1 MKEIKILNERRI
13 CMGYSVVTITREF
26 GSGGRTIGKKLADD
40 LGYDYYDYELVHKI
54 AQESGFAESFIEQY
68 GEESENTGFFAYLG
82 NAWGTSVT
90 DQLYLAERK
99 VILEL
104 AEKGNCVIVGRCADY
119 ILQDRTDTL
128 NVFIY
133 ADMEF
138 KKDRILTLYG
148 ERDMAIEKRILEK
161 DKRRKAHYKYYTDR
175 NWNRAANYHISLE
188 SSELGIET
196 CVEIIE
202 KIVR

>member
-1 MKEIKILNERRI
+1 MN
-13 CMGYSVVTITREF
+13 YSVITITREF
-26 GSGGRTIGKKLADD
+26 GSGGRTIAKKLADD
-40 LGYDYYDYELVHKI
+40 LGFKYYDYELIQQVAK
-54 AQESGFAESFIEQY
+54 ESGFAESFVEEF
-68 GEESENTGFFAYLG
+68 GEESQNTGFFAYLT
-82 NAWGTSVT
+82 NTWGTSVS

-104 AEKGNCVIVGRCADY
+104 AEQGNCVIVGRCADY
-119 ILQDRTDTL
+119 ILEERTDTL

-138 KKDRILTLYG
+138 KKDRIITLYG
-148 ERDMAIEKRILEK
+148 EREESIEKRIIDK

-175 NWNRAANYHISLE
+175 NWNRAANYHISLD
-188 SSELGIET
+188 SGKLGVEK

-202 KIVR
+202 SIVK

>member
-1 MKEIKILNERRI
+1 MS
-13 CMGYSVVTITREF
+13 YSVITITREF
-26 GSGGRTIGKKLADD
+26 GSGGRTIAKKLAED
-40 LGYDYYDYELVHKI
+40 LGYEYYDYELVQQI
-54 AQESGFAESFIEQY
+54 AKESGFAEGFIEEY
-68 GEESENTGFFAYLG
+68 GEETSNSGFFAFLG
-82 NAWGTSVT
+82 NNWGNNIS

-119 ILQDRTDTL
+119 ILRDRTDTL

-133 ADMEF
+133 ADMEW
-138 KKDRILTLYG
+138 KKDRIVNLYG
-148 ERDMAIEKRILEK
+148 EREQSPEKRILEK
-161 DKRRKAHYKYYTDR
+161 DKRRKAYYKYYTDR

-188 SSELGIET
+188 TSELGIDK

-202 KIVR
+202 SIVK